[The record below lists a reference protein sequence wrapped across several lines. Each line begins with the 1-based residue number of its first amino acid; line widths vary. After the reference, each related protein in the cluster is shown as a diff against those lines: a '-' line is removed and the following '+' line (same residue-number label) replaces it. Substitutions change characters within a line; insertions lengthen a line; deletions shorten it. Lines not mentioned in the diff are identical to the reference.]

1 MNLASGV
8 LTMNANGTFSF
19 APSAGFTGTQT
30 FTYTLRDAGLDDVAS
45 NADDLTGTGTVT
57 IDVTAPKVWYVDNT
71 YAGANG
77 ASDGTAL
84 RPFTSL
90 NALNGGTGDGTTNDD
105 VDGANDI
112 IYVKGTGTNY
122 TSGIV
127 LEAGQQLIGSGEAL
141 VVNGV
146 TLAAV
151 GTAPVLSAAA
161 GQDVVVLDDGN
172 TVAGLTIDPQGAA
185 NGIAGG
191 TGDDSGT
198 IRNVSITDTGTAGTQ
213 ASLELD
219 GTTGTFNI
227 SNLVINNSTATG
239 QTSGSVGVLLN
250 NAGTVNFAS
259 AGTISITTAGAKAL
273 SATGTSMGTS
283 VFDDIA
289 VTGSGSGA
297 ISMSNTTGSTTFGDG
312 LGTDLSLTTTSGPS
326 AFLLNNAGNVTVA
339 AAGTSNVSATGGAA
353 VDATGGANG
362 TYNLAFDNVDSRPAP
377 ARASIS
383 TPSAPAPSALT
394 AAAR

>member
-1 MNLASGV
+1 M
-8 LTMNANGTFSF
+8 
-19 APSAGFTGTQT
+19 
-30 FTYTLRDAGLDDVAS
+30 
-45 NADDLTGTGTVT
+45 
-57 IDVTAPKVWYVDNT
+57 
-71 YAGANG
+71 
-77 ASDGTAL
+77 
-84 RPFTSL
+84 
-90 NALNGGTGDGTTNDD
+90 
-105 VDGANDI
+105 
-112 IYVKGTGTNY
+112 
-122 TSGIV
+122 

-289 VTGSGSGA
+289 VTGSGPA
-297 ISMSNTTGSTTFGDG
+297 Q
-312 LGTDLSLTTTSGPS
+312 S
-326 AFLLNNAGNVTVA
+326 ACPT
-339 AAGTSNVSATGGAA
+339 
-353 VDATGGANG
+353 
-362 TYNLAFDNVDSRPAP
+362 RPARP
-377 ARASIS
+377 
-383 TPSAPAPSALT
+383 PSEMGWAPI
-394 AAAR
+394 